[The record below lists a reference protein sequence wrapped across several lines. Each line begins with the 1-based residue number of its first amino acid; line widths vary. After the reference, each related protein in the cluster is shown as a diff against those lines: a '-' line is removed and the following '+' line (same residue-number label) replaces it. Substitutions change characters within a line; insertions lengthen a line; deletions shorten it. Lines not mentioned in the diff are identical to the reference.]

1 MKVSRSKLKLEY
13 TLEASLKTNNQEKK
27 AICPLCYVAQFL
39 QTGALSSTLQL
50 QPTQLGIKYLKYDC
64 HDVNGY
70 GNEDILIYI
79 LTYCSDA
86 TTG

>member
-1 MKVSRSKLKLEY
+1 M
-13 TLEASLKTNNQEKK
+13 
-27 AICPLCYVAQFL
+27 AQFL